1 MDRQD
6 QIEQEK
12 EQFYSELIKKAAD
25 KKMIIYGAG
34 MIAQEVIKEIKM
46 RGGEN

>member
-25 KKMIIYGAG
+25 KKMIIYG
-34 MIAQEVIKEIKM
+34 
-46 RGGEN
+46 